1 MGTEVSTPFRLPRR
15 VLTEDG
21 RTRRVGFELEYAGV
35 GLEKAATAIV
45 SCFGGHIRREN
56 RFILKVEATRLG
68 DFEVELDIGLLKDRS
83 YAPVLEK
90 LGIDPSGG
98 TVLSVEEFLLET
110 ASAVAPFEVITPPL
124 PMNALAEVDRLRE
137 ELRLLKARGTKESI
151 VYAFGLHINPEV
163 PSTRVETTL
172 SLLRAFLLLE
182 PWIRSESAI
191 DISRRISPFIKE
203 FSPKYRRLALDP
215 GYTPDLDRFID
226 DFMAHNPS
234 RNRSLDLLPLLSH
247 LRRDKVLHLAGGDR
261 RIKPR
266 PALHYRLPNCLID
279 DPSWTVAQ
287 EWNRWVVVED
297 LAVDRT
303 RLSGLCREYVTMAG
317 RAAAPDDGQWVERV
331 REWLA

>member
-203 FSPKYRRLALDP
+203 FSPQIPQACPGPGLHPRPRPVHRRLHGPQPLAQPLP
-215 GYTPDLDRFID
+215 GP
-226 DFMAHNPS
+226 
-234 RNRSLDLLPLLSH
+234 
-247 LRRDKVLHLAGGDR
+247 
-261 RIKPR
+261 
-266 PALHYRLPNCLID
+266 
-279 DPSWTVAQ
+279 
-287 EWNRWVVVED
+287 
-297 LAVDRT
+297 
-303 RLSGLCREYVTMAG
+303 
-317 RAAAPDDGQWVERV
+317 AAAAQPPPPGQGPAPGRG
-331 REWLA
+331 